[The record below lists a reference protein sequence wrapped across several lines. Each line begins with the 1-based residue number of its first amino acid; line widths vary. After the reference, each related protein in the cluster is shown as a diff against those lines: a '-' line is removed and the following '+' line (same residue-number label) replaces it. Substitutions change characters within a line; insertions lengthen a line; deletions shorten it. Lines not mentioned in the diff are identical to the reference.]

1 MWVWEHALFNY
12 NPKRPD
18 STKKDKTVEVITKAD
33 HDAALRRAKAE
44 AKAEGLRQ
52 AKQYV
57 ERKIQI
63 GADFIGGPDPNVQRR
78 VALLEVIEYCDKRI
92 ATLLD
97 ARDVRS
103 GIRASRT
110 HGLERGGRAHE

>member
-44 AKAEGLRQ
+44 GVREASEIADQVHTALWTPPQRACCSGTAAHIKAL
-52 AKQYV
+52 
-57 ERKIQI
+57 I
-63 GADFIGGPDPNVQRR
+63 
-78 VALLEVIEYCDKRI
+78 
-92 ATLLD
+92 D
-97 ARDVRS
+97 ARAAQIEE
-103 GIRASRT
+103 GA
-110 HGLERGGRAHE
+110 

>member
-44 AKAEGLRQ
+44 VWREA
-52 AKQYV
+52 
-57 ERKIQI
+57 
-63 GADFIGGPDPNVQRR
+63 
-78 VALLEVIEYCDKRI
+78 
-92 ATLLD
+92 ATHVLTCMR
-97 ARDVRS
+97 ARDAANDFDD
-103 GIRASRT
+103 RAAQI
-110 HGLERGGRAHE
+110 EEVE

>member
-1 MWVWEHALFNY
+1 MGEVESEGQRLANEWADECLTADAALA
-12 NPKRPD
+12 
-18 STKKDKTVEVITKAD
+18 I
-33 HDAALRRAKAE
+33 DAALRRAKAE

>member
-44 AKAEGLRQ
+44 GWREAARLSRMRAHDHALAISRADDVLHRGVEF
-52 AKQYV
+52 AKQ
-57 ERKIQI
+57 
-63 GADFIGGPDPNVQRR
+63 
-78 VALLEVIEYCDKRI
+78 IEAERI
-92 ATLLD
+92 AEAFD
-97 ARDVRS
+97 ARAAQIEE
-103 GIRASRT
+103 G
-110 HGLERGGRAHE
+110 E

>member
-44 AKAEGLRQ
+44 GIRMVETYARAFVHERAVQLDGFTGSSGMAGVIRG
-52 AKQYV
+52 KQS
-57 ERKIQI
+57 E
-63 GADFIGGPDPNVQRR
+63 AD
-78 VALLEVIEYCDKRI
+78 RI
-92 ATLLD
+92 VDWAD
-97 ARDVRS
+97 ARAAQIEE
-103 GIRASRT
+103 G
-110 HGLERGGRAHE
+110 E